1 MELKDYQADV
11 LTDLSAYLDTLLEC
25 KGHLPKA
32 FTRFWQ
38 ERGVLNQVY
47 KNNVKEVPHV
57 CVKVPTAGGKTF
69 IAVNALDRIF
79 AAFAEYNPT
88 RPRFV
93 VWLVP
98 SLTILEQTVKNLAN
112 IDHPYRQR
120 LNDLFNGRVQIYE
133 KADVLQGAGFNAD
146 TVREQLSIVVM
157 SFDSLKATNKENRK
171 AFQENGYLAS
181 FLNDNSDVV
190 EPLEGIDPSALINVM
205 RGLKPVVVVDES
217 HNAESTLS
225 VDMLRN
231 LNPSFIFDLT
241 ATPRDNSNIIS
252 YVDAL
257 RLKKQHMV
265 KLPVIVANQRSQE
278 EVIMAAL
285 NMRRQLEEFAKRAEE
300 KGGGYIRPI
309 VLFQAEPK
317 NKEDTTTFEKI
328 REILLDLNIPREQ
341 IAIKTASVNELKKE
355 VNLMDRSCPIRY
367 IITVNA
373 LKEGWDC
380 PFAYVLATLANKS
393 SVVDVT
399 QILGRVLRMPYTRK
413 HSVELLNLSYV
424 FTASNQ
430 FQSTLNQVIA
440 GLNKAGFSKRD
451 YREVDLSSLPG
462 SQGTSPSPTQQEL
475 TFANQTSEEKPD
487 DTSTRGTD
495 EGEALEV
502 EKDKL
507 NPDWEKQAVQQ
518 ATSVA
523 ATLEASNNQGRE
535 TTTTAT
541 ETTASDVAGV
551 EAIKAQAVAQAQQ
564 FEQEANA
571 TTGNSCPDELKVHMN
586 EHKMK
591 PMFEDSAQA
600 IQLPQFFI
608 KLPSDGGFF
617 DTGDEWHK
625 LAKENLLS
633 NFVLA
638 NLDASVN
645 FTAIEADVY
654 AVDAEEIGKGESAPA
669 FKAVKKAEKE
679 RLNSIIKSQPP
690 SGQVTSIVGRL
701 FSLLGKN
708 AFYPIEDNDV
718 RHYLARIVQAM
729 NHDQRAD
736 CLERD
741 YAYVKVIKD
750 KIQSLGNEH
759 AAKEFGNWLTTQ
771 KVKLRPAFSLP
782 ATIAPSENAP
792 AIGKSLY
799 VTEASVNTLEARVIR
814 GVADLD
820 NIVWWH
826 RNLERGKGFVINGF
840 LNHYPDFIVL
850 TESKNIVI
858 VETKGDDRDN
868 SDSKDK
874 LKLGK
879 IWESQAN
886 QLSHETGYRYHY
898 MMVFDTNRIDGA
910 YTTGEVL
917 KLIEDL

>member
-25 KGHLPKA
+25 KGHLPNSFAKY
-32 FTRFWQ
+32 WQ

-47 KNNVKEVPHV
+47 KNNIKEVPHV

-69 IAVNALDRIF
+69 IAVNALERIF
-79 AAFAEYNPT
+79 SAFAEYNPT
-88 RPRFV
+88 RPKFV

-98 SLTILEQTVKNLAN
+98 SLTILEQTVKNLSN

-120 LNDLFNGRVQIYE
+120 LNDLFNGRVQVYE

-146 TVREQLSIVVM
+146 TVKEQLSVVVM

-181 FLNDNSDVV
+181 FIADDSEVV
-190 EPLEGIDPSALINVM
+190 EPLEGTDPSALINVM
-205 RGLKPVVVVDES
+205 RSLKPIVVVDES

-257 RLKKQHMV
+257 RLKKQNMV

-278 EVIMAAL
+278 DVIMAAL
-285 NMRRQLEEFAKRAEE
+285 NMRRQLEEFAKKAEAN
-300 KGGGYIRPI
+300 GGGYIRPI

-317 NKEDTTTFEKI
+317 TKDDTTTFEKV
-328 REILLDLNIPREQ
+328 REILVDLNIPPEH
-341 IAIKTASVNELKKE
+341 IAIKTANVNELKGVDLLSRTCE
-355 VNLMDRSCPIRY
+355 VRY

-424 FTASNQ
+424 FTSSSQ
-430 FQSTLNQVIA
+430 FQSTLNQVVA

-451 YREVDLSSLPG
+451 YREVDLSSIPVDPAPQADQQSLPLPVPTDPTPA
-462 SQGTSPSPTQQEL
+462 QPSGD
-475 TFANQTSEEKPD
+475 SGD
-487 DTSTRGTD
+487 
-495 EGEALEV
+495 ALEV
-502 EKDKL
+502 ETSKL
-507 NPDWEKQAVQQ
+507 NPNWEAQAVQQ
-518 ATSVA
+518 ATHA
-523 ATLEASNNQGRE
+523 AEGEQSAGIAGTEA
-535 TTTTAT
+535 TTGNA
-541 ETTASDVAGV
+541 VIAGV
-551 EAIKAQAVAQAQQ
+551 EAIKAQAVEQAKQ
-564 FEQEANA
+564 FEQQAKDA
-571 TTGNSCPDELKVHMN
+571 TGDSSPEELKAHMN
-586 EHKMK
+586 EHKIK
-591 PMFEDSAQA
+591 PMFEQSVQA
-600 IQLPQFFI
+600 VKLPQFFI
-608 KLPSDGGFF
+608 KVPSDGGFF
-617 DTGDEWHK
+617 DAGDEWHK

-638 NLDASVN
+638 NLDATVN

-654 AVDAEEIGKGESAPA
+654 AVDAQEIGNGESAPA

-679 RLNSIIKSQPP
+679 RLNGIIRSQPP
-690 SGQVTSIVGRL
+690 SGQITSIVGRL
-701 FSLLGKN
+701 FSLIGKN

-718 RHYLARIVQAM
+718 KHYLTRIVQAM
-729 NHDQRAD
+729 SHEQRAD

-741 YAYVKVIKD
+741 YAYVKVIKE
-750 KIQSLGNEH
+750 KIQSLASEY
-759 AAKEFGNWLTTQ
+759 AAKEFNNWLTIQ
-771 KVKLRPAFSLP
+771 KVKLKPTFSFP
-782 ATIAPSENAP
+782 ATITPSENAP
-792 AIGKSLY
+792 AISKSLY
-799 VTEASVNTLEARVIR
+799 VTEAGVNSLEARTIR
-814 GVADLD
+814 GVAELE
-820 NIVWWH
+820 NVVWWT
-826 RNLERGKGFVINGF
+826 RNLERGKGFAINGF
-840 LNHYPDFIVL
+840 LNHYPDFVVL
-850 TESKNIVI
+850 TESKNIVVI
-858 VETKGDDRDN
+858 ETKGDDRDN

-874 LKLGK
+874 LRLGK

-886 QLSHETGYRYHY
+886 QIAHETGYRYHY
-898 MMVFDTNRIDGA
+898 MMAFDNSKIDGA
-910 YTTGEVL
+910 NTIGEVL
-917 KLIEDL
+917 KLIESL

>member
-25 KGHLPKA
+25 KGHLPNSFAKY
-32 FTRFWQ
+32 WQ
-38 ERGVLNQVY
+38 DRGVLNQVY
-47 KNNVKEVPHV
+47 KNNIKEVPHV

-88 RPRFV
+88 RPKFV

-98 SLTILEQTVKNLAN
+98 SLTILEQTVKNLSN

-120 LNDLFNGRVQIYE
+120 LNDLFNGRVQVYE

-146 TVREQLSIVVM
+146 TVKEQLSVVVM

-181 FLNDNSDVV
+181 FIADDSEVV
-190 EPLEGIDPSALINVM
+190 EPLEGTDPSALINVM
-205 RGLKPVVVVDES
+205 RSLKPIVVVDES

-257 RLKKQHMV
+257 RLKKQNMV

-278 EVIMAAL
+278 DVIMAAL
-285 NMRRQLEEFAKRAEE
+285 NMRRQLEEFAKKAEAN
-300 KGGGYIRPI
+300 GGGYIRPI

-317 NKEDTTTFEKI
+317 TKDDTTTFEKV
-328 REILLDLNIPREQ
+328 REILVDLNIPPEH
-341 IAIKTASVNELKKE
+341 IAIKTANVNELKGVDLLSRTCE
-355 VNLMDRSCPIRY
+355 VRY

-424 FTASNQ
+424 FTSSSQ
-430 FQSTLNQVIA
+430 FQSTLNQVVA

-451 YREVDLSSLPG
+451 YREVDLSSIPVDPAPQADQQSLPLPVPTDPTPA
-462 SQGTSPSPTQQEL
+462 QPSGD
-475 TFANQTSEEKPD
+475 SGD
-487 DTSTRGTD
+487 
-495 EGEALEV
+495 ALEV
-502 EKDKL
+502 ETSKL
-507 NPDWEKQAVQQ
+507 NPNWEAQAVQQ
-518 ATSVA
+518 ATHA
-523 ATLEASNNQGRE
+523 AEGEQSAGIAGTEA
-535 TTTTAT
+535 TTGNA
-541 ETTASDVAGV
+541 VIAGV
-551 EAIKAQAVAQAQQ
+551 EAIKAQAVEQAKQ
-564 FEQEANA
+564 FEQQAKDA
-571 TTGNSCPDELKVHMN
+571 TGDSSPEELKAHMN
-586 EHKMK
+586 EHKIK
-591 PMFEDSAQA
+591 PMFEQSVQA
-600 IQLPQFFI
+600 VKLPQFFI
-608 KLPSDGGFF
+608 KVPSDGGFF
-617 DTGDEWHK
+617 DAGDEWHK

-638 NLDASVN
+638 NLDATVN

-654 AVDAEEIGKGESAPA
+654 AVDAQEIGNGESAPA

-679 RLNSIIKSQPP
+679 RLNGIIRSQPP
-690 SGQVTSIVGRL
+690 SGQITSIVGRL
-701 FSLLGKN
+701 FSLIGKN

-718 RHYLARIVQAM
+718 KHYLTRIVQAM
-729 NHDQRAD
+729 SHEQRAD

-741 YAYVKVIKD
+741 YAYVKVIKE
-750 KIQSLGNEH
+750 KIQSLASDY
-759 AAKEFGNWLTTQ
+759 AAKEFSNWLTIQ
-771 KVKLRPAFSLP
+771 KVKLKPTFSFP
-782 ATIAPSENAP
+782 ATITPSENAP
-792 AIGKSLY
+792 AISKSLY
-799 VTEASVNTLEARVIR
+799 VTEAGVNSLEARTIR
-814 GVADLD
+814 GVAELE
-820 NIVWWH
+820 NVVWWT
-826 RNLERGKGFVINGF
+826 RNLERGKGFAINGF
-840 LNHYPDFIVL
+840 LNHYPDFVVL
-850 TESKNIVI
+850 TESKNIVVI
-858 VETKGDDRDN
+858 ETKGDDRDN

-874 LKLGK
+874 LRLGK

-886 QLSHETGYRYHY
+886 QIAHETGYRYHY
-898 MMVFDTNRIDGA
+898 MMAFDNSKIDGA
-910 YTTGEVL
+910 NTIGEVL
-917 KLIEDL
+917 KLIESL

>member
-11 LTDLSAYLDTLLEC
+11 LTDLSKYLETLLEC
-25 KGHLPKA
+25 KGHLPNA
-32 FTRFWQ
+32 FTKFWKD
-38 ERGVLNQVY
+38 RGVLNQAY
-47 KNNVKEVPHV
+47 KNNIKEVPHV

-79 AAFAEYNPT
+79 SAFAEYNPT
-88 RPRFV
+88 RPKFV

-98 SLTILEQTVKNLAN
+98 SLTILEQTVKNLSN

-146 TVREQLSIVVM
+146 TVKEQLSVVVM

-181 FLNDNSDVV
+181 FLNDDNEVV
-190 EPLEGIDPSALINVM
+190 EPLEGTDPSALINVM
-205 RGLKPVVVVDES
+205 RTLKPIVVVDES

-257 RLKKQHMV
+257 RLKKQNMV

-278 EVIMAAL
+278 DVIMAAL
-285 NMRRQLEEFAKRAEE
+285 NMRRQLEEFAKKAEE

-317 NKEDTTTFEKI
+317 NKDDTTTFEKV
-328 REILLDLNIPREQ
+328 REILLELNIPREH
-341 IAIKTASVNELKKE
+341 IAIKTANTNELKN
-355 VNLMDRSCPIRY
+355 VDLMDRNCQVRY

-413 HSVELLNLSYV
+413 HSIELLNLSYV
-424 FTASNQ
+424 FTSSSH
-430 FQSTLNQVIA
+430 FQNTLSQVVE

-451 YREVDLSSLPG
+451 YREFDLSDFEQEPA
-462 SQGTSPSPTQQEL
+462 TTPSATQEEL
-475 TFANQTSEEKPD
+475 NLTTQTGEDKPAVTGDGQDLKIEK
-487 DTSTRGTD
+487 S
-495 EGEALEV
+495 
-502 EKDKL
+502 KL
-507 NPDWEKQAVQQ
+507 NPDWEQQAVEQAANADAISTQQ
-518 ATSVA
+518 P
-523 ATLEASNNQGRE
+523 ASTE
-535 TTTTAT
+535 IDTT
-541 ETTASDVAGV
+541 GV

-564 FEQEANA
+564 FEEQANA
-571 TTGNSCPDELKVHMN
+571 TSGESVPEELKKDMN

-591 PMFEDSAQA
+591 PIFEELAKA

-617 DTGDEWHK
+617 DSGDEWHK

-638 NLDASVN
+638 NLDATIN
-645 FTAIEADVY
+645 FSAVESDVY
-654 AVDAEEIGKGESAPA
+654 KVDAEEIGNGESAPA

-679 RLNSIIKSQPP
+679 KLNSIIKSQPT
-690 SGQVTSIVGRL
+690 SGQITSIVGRL
-701 FSLLGKN
+701 FSLIGKN
-708 AFYPIEDNDV
+708 TFYPIEDNDV
-718 RHYLARIVQAM
+718 KHYLKRIVEAM
-729 NHDQRAD
+729 DADQRAD

-741 YAYVKVIKD
+741 YAYVKLIKE
-750 KIQSLGNEH
+750 KIQRLANEY
-759 AAKEFGNWLTTQ
+759 AAKEFSNWLTTQ
-771 KVKLRPAFSLP
+771 KIKLRPAFSFAP
-782 ATIAPSENAP
+782 TIAPSDNAP
-792 AIGKSLY
+792 AISKSLY
-799 VTEASVNTLEARVIR
+799 VTEAGVNNLEARVIR
-814 GVADLD
+814 GVADLE

-840 LNHYPDFIVL
+840 LNHYPDFVVL
-850 TESKNIVI
+850 TQNKNIVI

-868 SDSKDK
+868 SDSKEK

-879 IWESQAN
+879 IWEAQAN

-910 YTTGEVL
+910 YATGEVL

>member
-11 LTDLSAYLDTLLEC
+11 LTDLSKYLDTLLEC
-25 KGHLPKA
+25 KGHLPNA
-32 FTRFWQ
+32 FNKYWKD
-38 ERGVLNQVY
+38 RGVLNQAY
-47 KNNVKEVPHV
+47 KNNIKEVPHV

-79 AAFAEYNPT
+79 SAFAEYNPT
-88 RPRFV
+88 RPKFV

-98 SLTILEQTVKNLAN
+98 SLTILEQTVKNLSN

-120 LNDLFNGRVQIYE
+120 LNDLFSGRVQIYE
-133 KADVLQGAGFNAD
+133 KADVLQGAGFNSD
-146 TVREQLSIVVM
+146 TVKEQLSVVVM

-181 FLNDNSDVV
+181 FLNDDSEVV
-190 EPLEGIDPSALINVM
+190 EPLEGTDPSALINVM
-205 RGLKPVVVVDES
+205 RSLKPVVVVDES

-257 RLKKQHMV
+257 RLKKQNMV

-278 EVIMAAL
+278 DVIMAAL
-285 NMRRQLEEFAKRAEE
+285 NMRRQLEEFAKKAEE

-317 NKEDTTTFEKI
+317 NKDDTTTFEKV
-328 REILLDLNIPREQ
+328 REILLELNIPKEH
-341 IAIKTASVNELKKE
+341 IAIKTANINELKN
-355 VNLMDRSCPIRY
+355 VDLMSRDCDVRY

-413 HSVELLNLSYV
+413 HSIELLNLSYV
-424 FTASNQ
+424 FTSSSH
-430 FQSTLNQVIA
+430 FQNTLSQVVA
-440 GLNKAGFSKRD
+440 GLNKAGFSKKD
-451 YREVDLSSLPG
+451 YREFDLSAVEPE
-462 SQGTSPSPTQQEL
+462 PTPPTTPDQKEFDL
-475 TFANQTSEEKPD
+475 TGQTGEGKPAETGDGQDLEIEK
-487 DTSTRGTD
+487 S
-495 EGEALEV
+495 
-502 EKDKL
+502 KL
-507 NPDWEKQAVQQ
+507 NPDWEQQAVEQ
-518 ATSVA
+518 A
-523 ATLEASNNQGRE
+523 ATATNGTQPASTEGD
-535 TTTTAT
+535 AT
-541 ETTASDVAGV
+541 GV
-551 EAIKAQAVAQAQQ
+551 EAIKNQAVEQAKE
-564 FEQEANA
+564 FEEQANA
-571 TTGNSCPDELKVHMN
+571 TSGESVPEELKAHMN

-591 PMFEDSAQA
+591 PIFEASAKA
-600 IQLPQFFI
+600 IELPQFFI

-617 DTGDEWHK
+617 DSGDEWHK

-638 NLDASVN
+638 NLDATIN
-645 FTAIEADVY
+645 FTAIESDVY
-654 AVDAEEIGKGESAPA
+654 KVDAEEIGNGESAPS
-669 FKAVKKAEKE
+669 FTVVKKAEKE
-679 RLNSIIKSQPP
+679 KLNSIIKSQPT
-690 SGQVTSIVGRL
+690 SGQITSIVGRL
-701 FSLLGKN
+701 FSLIGKN
-708 AFYPIEDNDV
+708 TFYPIEDNDV
-718 RHYLARIVQAM
+718 KHYLKRIVEAM
-729 NHDQRAD
+729 SADQRAD

-741 YAYVKVIKD
+741 YAYVKLIKD
-750 KIQSLGNEH
+750 KIQSLANEY

-771 KVKLRPAFSLP
+771 KIKLRPSFSLP

-799 VTEASVNTLEARVIR
+799 VTEGSVNNLESKVIR
-814 GVADLD
+814 GVADLE
-820 NIVWWH
+820 NITWWH

-840 LNHYPDFIVL
+840 LNHYPDFVVL
-850 TESKNIVI
+850 TQSKNIIV

-886 QLSHETGYRYHY
+886 QIAHETGYRYHY
-898 MMVFDTNRIDGA
+898 MMVFESNPIEGA
-910 YTTGEVL
+910 HTTGDVL
-917 KLIEDL
+917 KLIEAL

>member
-11 LTDLSAYLDTLLEC
+11 LTNLSAYLDTLLEC

-32 FTRFWQ
+32 FTKFWQ

-88 RPRFV
+88 RPKFV

-146 TVREQLSIVVM
+146 AVREQLSIVVM

-181 FLNDNSDVV
+181 FLSDESDVV
-190 EPLEGIDPSALINVM
+190 EPLEGTDPSALINVM

-257 RLKKQHMV
+257 RLKKQNMV

-285 NMRRQLEEFAKRAEE
+285 NMRRQLEEFAKKAEE

-317 NKEDTTTFEKI
+317 NKDDTTTFEKV
-328 REILLDLNIPREQ
+328 REILLDLNIPAEQ
-341 IAIKTASVNELKKE
+341 IAIKTANVNELKG
-355 VNLMDRSCPIRY
+355 VDLMDRQCPIRY
-367 IITVNA
+367 IVTVNA

-424 FTASNQ
+424 FTASSQ
-430 FQSTLNQVIA
+430 FQSTLNQVVA

-451 YREVDLSSLPG
+451 YREVDLSSLPDP
-462 SQGTSPSPTQQEL
+462 QPTSTTGGQQDL
-475 TFANQTSEEKPD
+475 LLSDGDKQQPQKEEKSAD
-487 DTSTRGTD
+487 D
-495 EGEALEV
+495 
-502 EKDKL
+502 
-507 NPDWEKQAVQQ
+507 
-518 ATSVA
+518 
-523 ATLEASNNQGRE
+523 
-535 TTTTAT
+535 
-541 ETTASDVAGV
+541 AGV
-551 EAIKAQAVAQAQQ
+551 EIDKQKLNTDWEAKAVEQALDQSSEQVEKTDTSAIDAIKAQALAQAHA
-564 FEQEANA
+564 FEKEASMA
-571 TTGNSCPDELKVHMN
+571 TGETCPEELRVHMN

-591 PMFEDSAQA
+591 PMFEESAQA
-600 IQLPQFFI
+600 LQLPQFFV

-638 NLDASVN
+638 NLDATVS
-645 FTAIEADVY
+645 FTAIEVDVY

-718 RHYLARIVQAM
+718 RNYLTRIVQAM
-729 NHDQRAD
+729 NQEQRAD

-750 KIQSLGNEH
+750 KIQALASEY
-759 AAKEFGNWLTTQ
+759 AAKEFGHWLTTQ
-771 KVKLRPAFSLP
+771 KIKIRLSFVLP
-782 ATIAPSENAP
+782 PMIAPSENAP
-792 AIGKSLY
+792 AIAKSLY
-799 VTEASVNTLEARVIR
+799 VSEAGINSLEVRVIR
-814 GVADLD
+814 RVADLD
-820 NIVWWH
+820 NVVWWH
-826 RNLERGKGFVINGF
+826 KNLERSKGFLINGF
-840 LNHYPDFIVL
+840 LNHYPDFVVL
-850 TESKNIVI
+850 TKNKSIVI

-868 SDSKDK
+868 TDSKDK

-879 IWESQAN
+879 IWEAQAN

-898 MMVFDTNRIDGA
+898 MMVFDTNRMDGA
-910 YTTGEVL
+910 YSTAEVIE
-917 KLIEDL
+917 LIQDL

>member
-11 LTDLSAYLDTLLEC
+11 LTDLSKYLETLLEC
-25 KGHLPKA
+25 KGHLPNA
-32 FTRFWQ
+32 FAKYWKD
-38 ERGVLNQVY
+38 RGVLNQAY
-47 KNNVKEVPHV
+47 KNNIKEVPHV

-79 AAFAEYNPT
+79 SAFAEYNPT
-88 RPRFV
+88 RPKFV

-98 SLTILEQTVKNLAN
+98 SLTILEQTVKNLSN

-120 LNDLFNGRVQIYE
+120 LNDLFNGRVQIYQ

-146 TVREQLSIVVM
+146 TVKEQLSVVVM

-181 FLNDNSDVV
+181 FLNDDSDVV
-190 EPLEGIDPSALINVM
+190 EPLEGTDPSALINVM
-205 RGLKPVVVVDES
+205 RGLKPIVVVDES

-257 RLKKQHMV
+257 RLKKQNMV

-278 EVIMAAL
+278 DVIMAAL
-285 NMRRQLEEFAKRAEE
+285 NMRRQLEEFAKKSEE

-317 NKEDTTTFEKI
+317 NKDDTTTFEKV
-328 REILLDLNIPREQ
+328 REILLELNIPRKH
-341 IAIKTASVNELKKE
+341 IAIKTANINELKN
-355 VNLMDRSCPIRY
+355 VDLMSRDCQVRY

-413 HSVELLNLSYV
+413 HSIELLNLSYV
-424 FTASNQ
+424 FTSSSH
-430 FQSTLNQVIA
+430 FQNTLSQVVE

-451 YREVDLSSLPG
+451 YREFDLSAVEPE
-462 SQGTSPSPTQQEL
+462 PTPTPTPDQKEFDL
-475 TFANQTSEEKPD
+475 TAQTGEEKPAETGD
-487 DTSTRGTD
+487 GQD
-495 EGEALEV
+495 LEI
-502 EKDKL
+502 EKSKL
-507 NPDWEKQAVQQ
+507 NPDWEQQAVEQ
-518 ATSVA
+518 AAS
-523 ATLEASNNQGRE
+523 ATNGTQ
-535 TTTTAT
+535 
-541 ETTASDVAGV
+541 TASTDGDTTGV
-551 EAIKAQAVAQAQQ
+551 EAIKNQAVEQAKE
-564 FEQEANA
+564 FEEQANA
-571 TTGNSCPDELKVHMN
+571 TSGEAAPEELKKDMN

-591 PMFEDSAQA
+591 PIFEELAKA
-600 IQLPQFFI
+600 LQLPQFFI

-617 DTGDEWHK
+617 DSGDEWHK

-638 NLDASVN
+638 NLDATIN
-645 FTAIEADVY
+645 FTAIESDVY
-654 AVDAEEIGKGESAPA
+654 KVDAEEIGNGESAPS
-669 FKAVKKAEKE
+669 FTVVKKAEKE
-679 RLNSIIKSQPP
+679 KLNSIIKSQPT
-690 SGQVTSIVGRL
+690 SGQITSIVGRL
-701 FSLLGKN
+701 FSLIGKN
-708 AFYPIEDNDV
+708 TFYPIEDNDV
-718 RHYLARIVQAM
+718 KHYLKRIVEAM
-729 NHDQRAD
+729 NADQRAD

-741 YAYVKVIKD
+741 YAYVKLIKE
-750 KIQSLGNEH
+750 KIQSLANEY

-771 KVKLRPAFSLP
+771 KIKLRPSFSLP

-792 AIGKSLY
+792 AISKSLY
-799 VTEASVNTLEARVIR
+799 VTEGGVNNLESKVIR
-814 GVADLD
+814 GVADLE

-850 TESKNIVI
+850 TQSKNIVV

-868 SDSKDK
+868 SDSKYK

-879 IWESQAN
+879 LWEAQAN
-886 QLSHETGYRYHY
+886 QIAHETGYRYHY
-898 MMVFDTNRIDGA
+898 MMVFDANQIDGA
-910 YTTGEVL
+910 HSTGDVL
-917 KLIEDL
+917 KLIGDL

>member
-25 KGHLPKA
+25 KGHLPNA
-32 FTRFWQ
+32 FSKFWQ

-47 KNNVKEVPHV
+47 KNNIKEVPHV

-69 IAVNALDRIF
+69 IAVNALERIF
-79 AAFAEYNPT
+79 SAFAEYNPT
-88 RPRFV
+88 RPKFV

-98 SLTILEQTVKNLAN
+98 SLTILEQTVKNLSN

-120 LNDLFNGRVQIYE
+120 LNDLFNGRVQVYE

-146 TVREQLSIVVM
+146 TVKEQLSVVVM

-171 AFQENGYLAS
+171 AFKENGYLAS
-181 FLNDNSDVV
+181 FLNDQSEVV
-190 EPLEGIDPSALINVM
+190 EPLEDTDPSALINVM
-205 RGLKPVVVVDES
+205 RNLKPIVVVDES

-257 RLKKQHMV
+257 RLKKQNMV

-278 EVIMAAL
+278 DVLMAAL
-285 NMRRQLEEFAKRAEE
+285 NMRRQLEEFAKKAEAN
-300 KGGGYIRPI
+300 GGGYIRPI

-317 NKEDTTTFEKI
+317 TKDDTTTFEKV
-328 REILLDLNIPREQ
+328 REILVDLNIPPEH
-341 IAIKTASVNELKKE
+341 IAIKTANVNELKG
-355 VNLMDRSCPIRY
+355 VDLLSRTCQVRY

-413 HSVELLNLSYV
+413 HSVELLNLSYI
-424 FTASNQ
+424 FTSSSQ
-430 FQSTLNQVIA
+430 FQSTLNQVVA

-451 YREVDLSSLPG
+451 YREVDLSSIAVDPAPQADQQSLPLPLPTDTTPA
-462 SQGTSPSPTQQEL
+462 QPSVD
-475 TFANQTSEEKPD
+475 SGD
-487 DTSTRGTD
+487 
-495 EGEALEV
+495 ALEV
-502 EKDKL
+502 ETSKL
-507 NPDWEKQAVQQ
+507 NPNWEAQAVQQ
-518 ATSVA
+518 AANASEGEQA
-523 ATLEASNNQGRE
+523 AGMQGAEA
-535 TTTTAT
+535 TTGNP
-541 ETTASDVAGV
+541 VIAGV
-551 EAIKAQAVAQAQQ
+551 EAIKAQAVEQAKQ
-564 FEQEANA
+564 FEQQAKDA
-571 TTGNSCPDELKVHMN
+571 TGDSSPEELKAHMN
-586 EHKMK
+586 EHKIK
-591 PMFEDSAQA
+591 PMFEQSVQA
-600 IQLPQFFI
+600 IKLPQFFI
-608 KLPSDGGFF
+608 KVPSDGGFF
-617 DTGDEWHK
+617 DAGDEWHK

-638 NLDASVN
+638 NLDATIN
-645 FTAIEADVY
+645 FNAIESDVY
-654 AVDAEEIGKGESAPA
+654 KVDAEEIGNGESAPS
-669 FKAVKKAEKE
+669 FTVVKKADKEK
-679 RLNSIIKSQPP
+679 LNSIIKSQPT
-690 SGQVTSIVGRL
+690 SGQITSIVGRL
-701 FSLLGKN
+701 FSLIGKN
-708 AFYPIEDNDV
+708 TFYPIEDNDV
-718 RHYLARIVQAM
+718 KHYLKRIVEVM
-729 NHDQRAD
+729 NGDQRAD

-741 YAYVKVIKD
+741 YAYVKLIKE
-750 KIQSLGNEH
+750 KIQSLANEY

-771 KVKLRPAFSLP
+771 KIKLRPSFSLP

-792 AIGKSLY
+792 AISKSLY
-799 VTEASVNTLEARVIR
+799 VTEGSVNNLESKVIR
-814 GVADLD
+814 GVADLE

-850 TESKNIVI
+850 TENKNIVV

-868 SDSKDK
+868 SDSKEK

-879 IWESQAN
+879 VWEAQAN
-886 QLSHETGYRYHY
+886 QIAHETGYRYHY
-898 MMVFDTNRIDGA
+898 MMVFESNPIDGA
-910 YTTGEVL
+910 HTTGDVL
-917 KLIEDL
+917 KLIESL

>member
-11 LTDLSAYLDTLLEC
+11 LTDLSKYLETLLEC
-25 KGHLPKA
+25 KGHLPNA
-32 FTRFWQ
+32 FTKYWKD
-38 ERGVLNQVY
+38 RGVQNQSY
-47 KNNVKEVPHV
+47 KNNIKGIPHV

-79 AAFAEYNPT
+79 SAFAEYNPT
-88 RPRFV
+88 RPKFV

-98 SLTILEQTVKNLAN
+98 SLTILEQTVKNLSN
-112 IDHPYRQR
+112 VDHPYRQR
-120 LNDLFNGRVQIYE
+120 LNDLFSGRVQIYE

-146 TVREQLSIVVM
+146 AVKEQLSVVVM

-181 FLNDNSDVV
+181 FLNDDSEVV
-190 EPLEGIDPSALINVM
+190 EPLEGTDPSALINVM
-205 RGLKPVVVVDES
+205 RTLKPVVVVDES

-252 YVDAL
+252 YIDAL
-257 RLKKQHMV
+257 RLKKQNMV

-278 EVIMAAL
+278 DVIMAAL
-285 NMRRQLEEFAKRAEE
+285 NMRRQLEEFAKKAEE

-317 NKEDTTTFEKI
+317 SRDDNTTFEKV
-328 REILLDLNIPREQ
+328 RDILLELNIPKEH
-341 IAIKTASVNELKKE
+341 IAIKTANINELKNVDLMSRDCE
-355 VNLMDRSCPIRY
+355 VRY

-399 QILGRVLRMPYTRK
+399 QILGRVLRMPYTKK
-413 HSVELLNLSYV
+413 HSAELLNLSYV
-424 FTASNQ
+424 FTSSSH
-430 FQSTLNQVIA
+430 FQSTLSQVVA

-451 YREVDLSSLPG
+451 YRELDLSAIEPEPTHTPTP
-462 SQGTSPSPTQQEL
+462 SQEEL
-475 TFANQTSEEKPD
+475 NLTAQTGEEKQD
-487 DTSTRGTD
+487 DTGTGQD
-495 EGEALEV
+495 LEI
-502 EKDKL
+502 EPSKL
-507 NPDWEKQAVQQ
+507 NPDWEQQAVEQ
-518 ATSVA
+518 A
-523 ATLEASNNQGRE
+523 ATAVNGDQSVSTDSD
-535 TTTTAT
+535 TT
-541 ETTASDVAGV
+541 GV
-551 EAIKAQAVAQAQQ
+551 ESIKNQAVEQAKEFEAQA
-564 FEQEANA
+564 N
-571 TTGNSCPDELKVHMN
+571 TTSGESVPEELKKDMN

-591 PMFEDSAQA
+591 PMFEVSAQA
-600 IQLPQFFI
+600 IELPQFFI

-638 NLDASVN
+638 NLDANIN
-645 FTAIEADVY
+645 FAAIESDVY
-654 AVDAEEIGKGESAPA
+654 KVDAEEIGNGESAPS
-669 FKAVKKAEKE
+669 FIPVKKAEKE
-679 RLNSIIKSQPP
+679 KLNSIIKSQPTT
-690 SGQVTSIVGRL
+690 GQITSIVARL
-701 FSLLGKN
+701 FSLIGKN
-708 AFYPIEDNDV
+708 SFYPIEDNDV
-718 RHYLARIVQAM
+718 KHYFRRIVEAM
-729 NHDQRAD
+729 SADQRAD

-741 YAYVKVIKD
+741 YAYVKLIRD
-750 KIQSLGNEH
+750 KIQGLASEY
-759 AAKEFGNWLTTQ
+759 AAKEFSNWLTTQ
-771 KVKLRPAFSLP
+771 KIKLRPSFSLP
-782 ATIAPSENAP
+782 ATITPSENAP
-792 AIGKSLY
+792 AISKSLY
-799 VTEASVNTLEARVIR
+799 VTEGSVNNLESKVIR

-826 RNLERGKGFVINGF
+826 RNLERSKGFCINGF
-840 LNHYPDFIVL
+840 LHHYPDFIVL
-850 TESKNIVI
+850 TQSKNII
-858 VETKGDDRDN
+858 VLESKGDDRDN

-886 QLSHETGYRYHY
+886 QIAHETGYRYHY
-898 MMVFDTNRIDGA
+898 MMVFEGNPIEGA
-910 YTTGEVL
+910 YTTADVL

>member
-11 LTDLSAYLDTLLEC
+11 LTDLSKYLETLLEC
-25 KGHLPKA
+25 KGHLPNA
-32 FTRFWQ
+32 FIKYWKD
-38 ERGVLNQVY
+38 RGVLNQAY
-47 KNNVKEVPHV
+47 KNNIKEVPHV

-79 AAFAEYNPT
+79 SAFAEYNPT
-88 RPRFV
+88 RPKFV

-98 SLTILEQTVKNLAN
+98 SLTILEQTVKNLSN

-146 TVREQLSIVVM
+146 TVKEQLSVVVM

-181 FLNDNSDVV
+181 FLNDDSEVV
-190 EPLEGIDPSALINVM
+190 EPLEGTDPSALINVM
-205 RGLKPVVVVDES
+205 RTLKPIVVVDES

-257 RLKKQHMV
+257 RLKKQNMV

-278 EVIMAAL
+278 DVIMAAL
-285 NMRRQLEEFAKRAEE
+285 NMRRQLEEFAKKAEE

-317 NKEDTTTFEKI
+317 NKDDTTTFEKV
-328 REILLDLNIPREQ
+328 REILLELNIPKEH
-341 IAIKTASVNELKKE
+341 IAIKTANINELKN
-355 VNLMDRSCPIRY
+355 VDLMSRDCQVRY

-413 HSVELLNLSYV
+413 HSIELLNLSYV
-424 FTASNQ
+424 FTSSSH
-430 FQSTLNQVIA
+430 FQNTLGQVVA

-451 YREVDLSSLPG
+451 YREFDLSVIEQEQAPA
-462 SQGTSPSPTQQEL
+462 PSPAQEELNLATQMGGDKPAEVVDGQDLEI
-475 TFANQTSEEKPD
+475 EK
-487 DTSTRGTD
+487 S
-495 EGEALEV
+495 
-502 EKDKL
+502 KL
-507 NPDWEKQAVQQ
+507 NPDWEQKAVEQAGNADSSGVPQP
-518 ATSVA
+518 TA
-523 ATLEASNNQGRE
+523 AGTD
-535 TTTTAT
+535 TT
-541 ETTASDVAGV
+541 GV
-551 EAIKAQAVAQAQQ
+551 EAIKAQAAEQAKE
-564 FEQEANA
+564 FEQQANSA
-571 TTGNSCPDELKVHMN
+571 SGESVPEELKKDMN

-591 PMFEDSAQA
+591 PIFEDLAKA

-638 NLDASVN
+638 NLDATIN
-645 FTAIEADVY
+645 FTAIESDVY
-654 AVDAEEIGKGESAPA
+654 KVDAEEIGNGESAPS
-669 FKAVKKAEKE
+669 FTVVKKAEKE
-679 RLNSIIKSQPP
+679 KLNSIIKSQPT
-690 SGQVTSIVGRL
+690 SGQITSIVGRL
-701 FSLLGKN
+701 FSLIGKN
-708 AFYPIEDNDV
+708 TFYPIEDNDV
-718 RHYLARIVQAM
+718 KHYLKRIVEAM
-729 NHDQRAD
+729 NADLRAD

-741 YAYVKVIKD
+741 YAYVKLIKD
-750 KIQSLGNEH
+750 KIQSLANEY

-771 KVKLRPAFSLP
+771 RIKLRPSFSLS

-792 AIGKSLY
+792 AISKSLY
-799 VTEASVNTLEARVIR
+799 VTEGSVNNLESKVIR
-814 GVADLD
+814 GVAELE

-826 RNLERGKGFVINGF
+826 RNLERGKGFLLNGF

-850 TESKNIVI
+850 TESKNIIV

-886 QLSHETGYRYHY
+886 QIAHETGYRYHY
-898 MMVFDTNRIDGA
+898 MMVFESNPIDGA
-910 YTTGEVL
+910 HTTGDVL
-917 KLIEDL
+917 KLIEAL

>member
-11 LTDLSAYLDTLLEC
+11 LTDLSKYLETLLEC
-25 KGHLPKA
+25 KGHLPNA
-32 FTRFWQ
+32 FTKYWKD
-38 ERGVLNQVY
+38 RGVLNQAY
-47 KNNVKEVPHV
+47 KNNIKEVPHV

-79 AAFAEYNPT
+79 SAFAEYNPT
-88 RPRFV
+88 RPKFV

-98 SLTILEQTVKNLAN
+98 SLTILEQTVKNLSN

-120 LNDLFNGRVQIYE
+120 LNDLFSGRVQIYE

-146 TVREQLSIVVM
+146 TVKEQLSVVVM

-181 FLNDNSDVV
+181 FLNDDSEVV
-190 EPLEGIDPSALINVM
+190 EPLKDTDPSALINVM
-205 RGLKPVVVVDES
+205 RTLKPVVVVDES

-257 RLKKQHMV
+257 RLKKQNMV

-278 EVIMAAL
+278 DVIMAAL
-285 NMRRQLEEFAKRAEE
+285 NMRRQLEEFAKKAEE
-300 KGGGYIRPI
+300 KGSGYIRPI

-317 NKEDTTTFEKI
+317 NKDDTTTFEKV
-328 REILLDLNIPREQ
+328 REILLELNIPKEH
-341 IAIKTASVNELKKE
+341 IAIKTANINELKNVDLMSRDCE
-355 VNLMDRSCPIRY
+355 VRY

-413 HSVELLNLSYV
+413 HSIELLNLSYV
-424 FTASNQ
+424 FTSSSH
-430 FQSTLNQVIA
+430 FQNTLSQVVE
-440 GLNKAGFSKRD
+440 GLNRAGFSKRD
-451 YREVDLSSLPG
+451 YREFDLSEVE
-462 SQGTSPSPTQQEL
+462 QQQDNSPSPTQGEFNL
-475 TFANQTSEEKPD
+475 TGQTGEEKPAE
-487 DTSTRGTD
+487 TSDGQD
-495 EGEALEV
+495 LEI
-502 EKDKL
+502 EKSKL
-507 NPDWEKQAVQQ
+507 NPDWEQQAVEQ
-518 ATSVA
+518 ASTA
-523 ATLEASNNQGRE
+523 ASGAQPASTGSD
-535 TTTTAT
+535 TT
-541 ETTASDVAGV
+541 GV
-551 EAIKAQAVAQAQQ
+551 EAIKAQAVEQAQQ
-564 FEQEANA
+564 FEEQANA
-571 TTGNSCPDELKVHMN
+571 TSGESVPEELKKDMN

-591 PMFEDSAQA
+591 PIFEASAKA
-600 IQLPQFFI
+600 IELPQFFI

-617 DTGDEWHK
+617 DSGDEWHK
-625 LAKENLLS
+625 LAKENLLP

-638 NLDASVN
+638 NLDATIN
-645 FTAIEADVY
+645 FTAIESDVY
-654 AVDAEEIGKGESAPA
+654 KVDAEDIGNGESAPS
-669 FKAVKKAEKE
+669 FTVVKKAEKE
-679 RLNSIIKSQPP
+679 KLNSIIKSQPT
-690 SGQVTSIVGRL
+690 SGQITSIVGRL
-701 FSLLGKN
+701 FSLIGKN
-708 AFYPIEDNDV
+708 TFYPIEDNDV
-718 RHYLARIVQAM
+718 KHYLKRIVEAM
-729 NHDQRAD
+729 SADQRAD

-741 YAYVKVIKD
+741 YAHVKLIKD
-750 KIQSLGNEH
+750 KIQGLANEY

-771 KVKLRPAFSLP
+771 KIKLRPSFSLP

-792 AIGKSLY
+792 AISKSLY
-799 VTEASVNTLEARVIR
+799 VTEGGVNNLEAKVIR
-814 GVADLD
+814 GVADLE

-840 LNHYPDFIVL
+840 LNHYPDFVAL
-850 TESKNIVI
+850 TQSKNIIV

-874 LKLGK
+874 LKLCK

-886 QLSHETGYRYHY
+886 QIAHETGYRYHY
-898 MMVFDTNRIDGA
+898 MMVFESNPIEGA
-910 YTTGEVL
+910 HTTGDVL
-917 KLIEDL
+917 KLIEAL

>member
-1 MELKDYQADV
+1 MKLNDYQSDV
-11 LTDLSAYLDTLLEC
+11 LTDLSKYLETLLEC
-25 KGHLPKA
+25 KGHLPNA
-32 FTRFWQ
+32 FTKYWKD
-38 ERGVLNQVY
+38 RGVLNQAY
-47 KNNVKEVPHV
+47 KNNIKEVPHV

-79 AAFAEYNPT
+79 SAFAEYNPT
-88 RPRFV
+88 RPKFV

-98 SLTILEQTVKNLAN
+98 SLTILEQTVKNLSN

-120 LNDLFNGRVQIYE
+120 LNDLFSGRVQIYE

-146 TVREQLSIVVM
+146 AVKEQLSVVVM
-157 SFDSLKATNKENRK
+157 SFDSLKANNKENRK

-181 FLNDNSDVV
+181 FLNDDNEVV
-190 EPLEGIDPSALINVM
+190 EPLKDTDPSALINVM
-205 RGLKPVVVVDES
+205 RTLKPVVVVDES

-257 RLKKQHMV
+257 RLKKQNMV
-265 KLPVIVANQRSQE
+265 KLPVIVANQRSRE
-278 EVIMAAL
+278 DVIMAAL
-285 NMRRQLEEFAKRAEE
+285 NMRRQLEEFAKKAEE
-300 KGGGYIRPI
+300 KGSGYIRPI

-317 NKEDTTTFEKI
+317 NKDDTTTFEKV
-328 REILLDLNIPREQ
+328 REILLELNIPKEH
-341 IAIKTASVNELKKE
+341 IAIKTANINELKN
-355 VNLMDRSCPIRY
+355 VDLMSRDCQVRY

-413 HSVELLNLSYV
+413 HSIELLNLSYV
-424 FTASNQ
+424 FTSSSH
-430 FQSTLNQVIA
+430 FQKTLSQVVA
-440 GLNKAGFSKRD
+440 GLNKAGFSKRA
-451 YREVDLSSLPG
+451 YRAVDLSTIEPE
-462 SQGTSPSPTQQEL
+462 QTPNPTPAQEEL
-475 TFANQTSEEKPD
+475 NLSGQTGEEKPA
-487 DTSTRGTD
+487 GTGD
-495 EGEALEV
+495 GQELEI
-502 EKDKL
+502 EKSKL
-507 NPDWEKQAVQQ
+507 NPDWEQQAVEQ
-518 ATSVA
+518 AANGTSD
-523 ATLEASNNQGRE
+523 TP
-535 TTTTAT
+535 
-541 ETTASDVAGV
+541 TASTEADATGV
-551 EAIKAQAVAQAQQ
+551 EAIKNQAVEQAKE
-564 FEQEANA
+564 FKEQANA
-571 TTGNSCPDELKVHMN
+571 TGGESVPEELKAHMN

-591 PMFEDSAQA
+591 PIFETSAKA
-600 IQLPQFFI
+600 IKLPQFFI

-617 DTGDEWHK
+617 DSGDEWHK

-638 NLDASVN
+638 NLDATIN
-645 FTAIEADVY
+645 FKAIESDVY
-654 AVDAEEIGKGESAPA
+654 KVDAEEIGNGESAPS
-669 FKAVKKAEKE
+669 FTVVKKAEKE
-679 RLNSIIKSQPP
+679 KLNSIIKSQPT
-690 SGQVTSIVGRL
+690 SGQITSIVGRL
-701 FSLLGKN
+701 FGLIGKN
-708 AFYPIEDNDV
+708 TFFPIEDNDV
-718 RHYLARIVQAM
+718 KHYLKRIVEAM
-729 NHDQRAD
+729 SADQRAD

-741 YAYVKVIKD
+741 YAYVKLIKD
-750 KIQSLGNEH
+750 KIQGLANEY

-771 KVKLRPAFSLP
+771 KIKLRPSFSLR

-792 AIGKSLY
+792 AISKSLY
-799 VTEASVNTLEARVIR
+799 VTEGGVNNLEAKVIR
-814 GVADLD
+814 GVADLE

-840 LNHYPDFIVL
+840 LNHYPDFVVL
-850 TESKNIVI
+850 TQSKNIIV

-886 QLSHETGYRYHY
+886 MISHETGYRYHY
-898 MMVFDTNRIDGA
+898 MMVFESNPIEGA
-910 YTTGEVL
+910 HTTGNAL
-917 KLIEDL
+917 KLIEAL

>member
-11 LTDLSAYLDTLLEC
+11 LADLSKYLETLLER
-25 KGHLPKA
+25 KGHLANA
-32 FTRFWQ
+32 FEKFWQ
-38 ERGVLNQVY
+38 DRGILNQVY
-47 KNNVKEVPHV
+47 KNNIKETPHV

-79 AAFAEYNPT
+79 SAFAEYNPT
-88 RPRFV
+88 RPKFV

-98 SLTILEQTVKNLAN
+98 SLTILEQTVKNLSN

-120 LNDLFNGRVQIYE
+120 LNDLFSGRVQIYE

-146 TVREQLSIVVM
+146 AVREQLSVVVM

-181 FLNDNSDVV
+181 FLNDDSEVV

-205 RGLKPVVVVDES
+205 RSLKPVVIVDES

-241 ATPRDNSNIIS
+241 ATPRNNSNIIS

-257 RLKKQHMV
+257 RLKKQNMV

-278 EVIMAAL
+278 DVIMAAL
-285 NMRRQLEEFAKRAEE
+285 NMRRQLEEFAQKSEQN
-300 KGGGYIRPI
+300 GGGYIRPI

-317 NKEDTTTFEKI
+317 NKDDTTTFEKV
-328 REILLDLNIPREQ
+328 REILLELNIPPEH
-341 IAIKTASVNELKKE
+341 IAIKTANINELK
-355 VNLMDRSCPIRY
+355 NIDLMSRDCQVRY
-367 IITVNA
+367 IITINA

-413 HSVELLNLSYV
+413 HGIELLNLSYV
-424 FTASNQ
+424 FTSSSH
-430 FQSTLNQVIA
+430 FQNTLSQVVE

-451 YREVDLSSLPG
+451 YREIDLADIEQEEAPAPLL
-462 SQGTSPSPTQQEL
+462 TQEEL
-475 TFANQTSEEKPD
+475 NLTVQTDDEQPAETEDGQDLEIEK
-487 DTSTRGTD
+487 S
-495 EGEALEV
+495 
-502 EKDKL
+502 KL
-507 NPDWEKQAVQQ
+507 NPDWEKQALEQAANVDVSGTQQ
-518 ATSVA
+518 ATS
-523 ATLEASNNQGRE
+523 TG
-535 TTTTAT
+535 TDKT
-541 ETTASDVAGV
+541 GI
-551 EAIKAQAVAQAQQ
+551 EAIKAQAIAEAQK
-564 FEQEANA
+564 FEEQAN
-571 TTGNSCPDELKVHMN
+571 TTSGESCPEELKVHMN

-591 PMFEDSAQA
+591 PIFESSAKA

-617 DTGDEWHK
+617 DSGDEWHK

-633 NFVLA
+633 KFVLA
-638 NLDASVN
+638 NLDATIN
-645 FTAIEADVY
+645 FAAIESDVY

-679 RLNSIIKSQPP
+679 KLNSIIKNQPT
-690 SGQVTSIVGRL
+690 SGQITSIVGRL
-701 FSLLGKN
+701 FSLIGKN
-708 AFYPIEDNDV
+708 TFYPIEDNDIKC
-718 RHYLARIVQAM
+718 YLARIIEAM
-729 NHDQRAD
+729 NTDQRSD

-741 YAYVKVIKD
+741 YAYVKLIKD
-750 KIQSLGNEH
+750 KIQLLANEY
-759 AAKEFGNWLTTQ
+759 AAKEFNNWLTTQ
-771 KVKLRPAFSLP
+771 KIKLRPSHLLP
-782 ATIAPSENAP
+782 ATIAPSDNAP
-792 AIGKSLY
+792 AISKSLY
-799 VTEASVNTLEARVIR
+799 ITEGSVNNLESKVIR
-814 GVADLD
+814 GVADLE

-850 TESKNIVI
+850 TKSNNIIV

-879 IWESQAN
+879 IWEAQAN
-886 QLSHETGYRYHY
+886 QISHETGYRYHY
-898 MMVFDTNRIDGA
+898 MMLFDNNPIDGA
-910 YTTGEVL
+910 QTTGNGL
-917 KLIEDL
+917 SLIESL

>member
-11 LTDLSAYLDTLLEC
+11 LTDLSKYLDTLLEY
-25 KGHLPKA
+25 KGHLGRA
-32 FTRFWQ
+32 FAKFWQ
-38 ERGVLNQVY
+38 DRGVLNQVY
-47 KNNVKEVPHV
+47 KNNIKEVPHV

-79 AAFAEYNPT
+79 SAFAEYNPT
-88 RPRFV
+88 RPKFV

-98 SLTILEQTVKNLAN
+98 SLTILEQTVKNLAD

-146 TVREQLSIVVM
+146 AVREQLSIVVM

-181 FLNDNSDVV
+181 FLNDDGETV
-190 EPLEGIDPSALINVM
+190 EPLEGTDPSALINVM
-205 RGLKPVVVVDES
+205 RNLKPVVVVDES

-257 RLKKQHMV
+257 RLKKQNMV

-278 EVIMAAL
+278 DVIMAAL
-285 NMRRQLEEFAKRAEE
+285 NMRRQLEEFAKKAEE
-300 KGGGYIRPI
+300 KGRGYIRPI

-317 NKEDTTTFEKI
+317 NKDDTTTFEKI
-328 REILLDLNIPREQ
+328 REILLELNIPREQ
-341 IAIKTASVNELKKE
+341 IAIKTASVNELKKD
-355 VNLMDRSCPIRY
+355 VNLMDRNCPIRY

-413 HSVELLNLSYV
+413 HDAELLNLSYV
-424 FTASNQ
+424 FTSSGQ
-430 FQSTLNQVIA
+430 FQSTLSQVVE

-451 YREVDLSSLPG
+451 YREVDLSSLEMEQ
-462 SQGTSPSPTQQEL
+462 SSDPSPTQEEL
-475 TFANQTSEEKPD
+475 TLSTQTGNEQSTESDEEK
-487 DTSTRGTD
+487 G
-495 EGEALEV
+495 LEV
-502 EKDKL
+502 ERSKL
-507 NPDWEKQAVQQ
+507 NPNWEKQAIEQ
-518 ATSVA
+518 ASKSGA
-523 ATLEASNNQGRE
+523 SKGEQEATDGD
-535 TTTTAT
+535 AT
-541 ETTASDVAGV
+541 GV

-564 FEQEANA
+564 FERQANA
-571 TTGNSCPDELKVHMN
+571 TDGDSYPDELKVHMN
-586 EHKMK
+586 EHKIK
-591 PMFEDSAQA
+591 PMFAELAQT
-600 IQLPQFFI
+600 IQFPQFFI

-638 NLDASVN
+638 NLDATIN
-645 FTAIEADVY
+645 FAAVEADVY
-654 AVDAEEIGKGESAPA
+654 AVDAEEIGKGESAPS
-669 FKAVKKAEKE
+669 FTAVKKAQKE
-679 RLNSIIKSQPP
+679 RLNSIIKSQPT
-690 SGQVTSIVGRL
+690 SGQITSIVARL
-701 FSLLGKN
+701 FSLIGKN
-708 AFYPIEDNDV
+708 SFYPIEDNDV
-718 RHYLARIVQAM
+718 KHYLTRIVQAM
-729 NHDQRAD
+729 SGEQRAD

-741 YAYVKVIKD
+741 YAYIKLIKE
-750 KIQSLGNEH
+750 KIQSLANEY
-759 AAKEFGNWLTTQ
+759 AQKEFSNWLATQ
-771 KVKLRPAFSLP
+771 KIKLRPAFSLP
-782 ATIAPSENAP
+782 SMITPSENAP

-799 VTEASVNTLEARVIR
+799 VTEAGVNTLEAKVIR
-814 GVADLD
+814 GVADLE

-826 RNLERGKGFVINGF
+826 RNLERAKGFVINGF

-850 TESKNIVI
+850 TENKSIVI

-868 SDSKDK
+868 SDSRDK

-879 IWESQAN
+879 IWEAQAN
-886 QLSHETGYRYHY
+886 QLSHATGYRYHY
-898 MMVFDTNRIDGA
+898 MMAFDTNPIEGA
-910 YTTGEVL
+910 FTTGEVL
-917 KLIEDL
+917 KLIEAL

>member
-11 LTDLSAYLDTLLEC
+11 LTDLSKYLETLLEC
-25 KGHLPKA
+25 KGHLPNA
-32 FTRFWQ
+32 FIKYWKD
-38 ERGVLNQVY
+38 RGVLNQAY
-47 KNNVKEVPHV
+47 KNNIKEVPHV

-79 AAFAEYNPT
+79 SAFAEYNPT
-88 RPRFV
+88 RPKFV

-98 SLTILEQTVKNLAN
+98 SLTILEQTVKNLSN

-146 TVREQLSIVVM
+146 TVKEQLSVVVM

-181 FLNDNSDVV
+181 FLNDDSEVV
-190 EPLEGIDPSALINVM
+190 EPLEGTDPSALINVM
-205 RGLKPVVVVDES
+205 RTLKPIVVVDES

-252 YVDAL
+252 YIDAL
-257 RLKKQHMV
+257 RLKKQNMV

-278 EVIMAAL
+278 DVIMAAL
-285 NMRRQLEEFAKRAEE
+285 NMRRQLEEFAKKAEE

-317 NKEDTTTFEKI
+317 NKDDTTTFEKV
-328 REILLDLNIPREQ
+328 REILLELNIPKEH
-341 IAIKTASVNELKKE
+341 IAIKTANINELKN
-355 VNLMDRSCPIRY
+355 VDLMSRDCQVRY

-413 HSVELLNLSYV
+413 HSIELLNLSYV
-424 FTASNQ
+424 FTSSNH
-430 FQSTLNQVIA
+430 FQNTLSQVVA

-451 YREVDLSSLPG
+451 YREFDLSAIEPEPTPNPTP
-462 SQGTSPSPTQQEL
+462 SQEEL
-475 TFANQTSEEKPD
+475 NLTAQTGEEKPAEVGD
-487 DTSTRGTD
+487 GQD
-495 EGEALEV
+495 LEI
-502 EKDKL
+502 EKGKL
-507 NPDWEKQAVQQ
+507 NPDWEQKAVEQAANVD
-518 ATSVA
+518 
-523 ATLEASNNQGRE
+523 ASSSDQSPAEND
-535 TTTTAT
+535 TT
-541 ETTASDVAGV
+541 GV
-551 EAIKAQAVAQAQQ
+551 EAIKAQAVAQAQE
-564 FEQEANA
+564 FEEQAKA
-571 TTGNSCPDELKVHMN
+571 TSGESVPEELKKDMN

-591 PMFEDSAQA
+591 PIFEELAKT

-638 NLDASVN
+638 NLDATIN
-645 FTAIEADVY
+645 FNAIESDVY
-654 AVDAEEIGKGESAPA
+654 KVDAEEIGNGESAPS
-669 FKAVKKAEKE
+669 FTVVKKAEKE
-679 RLNSIIKSQPP
+679 KLNSIIKSQPT
-690 SGQVTSIVGRL
+690 SGQITSIVGRL
-701 FSLLGKN
+701 FSLIGKN
-708 AFYPIEDNDV
+708 TFYPIEDNDV
-718 RHYLARIVQAM
+718 KHYLKRIVEAM
-729 NHDQRAD
+729 NDDQRAD

-741 YAYVKVIKD
+741 YAYVKLIKE
-750 KIQSLGNEH
+750 KIQSLANEY

-771 KVKLRPAFSLP
+771 KIKLRPSFSLP
-782 ATIAPSENAP
+782 STIAPSENAP
-792 AIGKSLY
+792 AISKSLY
-799 VTEASVNTLEARVIR
+799 VTEGSVNNLESKVIR
-814 GVADLD
+814 GVAELE

-826 RNLERGKGFVINGF
+826 RNLERGKGFLLNGF

-850 TESKNIVI
+850 TESKNIIV

-886 QLSHETGYRYHY
+886 QIAHETGYRYHY
-898 MMVFDTNRIDGA
+898 MMVFESIPIDGA
-910 YTTGEVL
+910 HTTGDVL
-917 KLIEDL
+917 KLIEAL

>member
-11 LTDLSAYLDTLLEC
+11 LTDLSKYLETLLEC
-25 KGHLPKA
+25 KGHLPNA
-32 FTRFWQ
+32 FSKYWKD
-38 ERGVLNQVY
+38 RGVLNQAY
-47 KNNVKEVPHV
+47 KNNIKEVPHV

-79 AAFAEYNPT
+79 SAFAEYNPT
-88 RPRFV
+88 RPKFV

-98 SLTILEQTVKNLAN
+98 SLTILEQTVKNLSN

-146 TVREQLSIVVM
+146 TVKEQLSVVVM

-181 FLNDNSDVV
+181 FLNDDSEVV
-190 EPLEGIDPSALINVM
+190 ESLEGTDPSALINVM
-205 RGLKPVVVVDES
+205 RTLKPVVVVDES

-257 RLKKQHMV
+257 RLKKQNMV

-278 EVIMAAL
+278 DVIMAAL
-285 NMRRQLEEFAKRAEE
+285 NMRRQLEEFAKKAEE

-317 NKEDTTTFEKI
+317 NKDDTTTFEKV
-328 REILLDLNIPREQ
+328 REILLDLNIPPEH
-341 IAIKTASVNELKKE
+341 IAIKTANINELKN
-355 VNLMDRSCPIRY
+355 VDLMSRDCQVRY

-413 HSVELLNLSYV
+413 HSIELLNLSYV
-424 FTASNQ
+424 FTSSSH
-430 FQSTLNQVIA
+430 FQNTLNQVVE

-451 YREVDLSSLPG
+451 YREVDLSALELEQG
-462 SQGTSPSPTQQEL
+462 STPSPAQPTQDEL
-475 TFANQTSEEKPD
+475 NLTNQTGEEKPAVTGD
-487 DTSTRGTD
+487 GQ
-495 EGEALEV
+495 ELEI
-502 EKDKL
+502 EKSKL
-507 NPDWEKQAVQQ
+507 NPDWEQKAVEQAASLDASGNQQ
-518 ATSVA
+518 PTPENDS
-523 ATLEASNNQGRE
+523 T
-535 TTTTAT
+535 
-541 ETTASDVAGV
+541 GV
-551 EAIKAQAVAQAQQ
+551 EAIKAQAAEQAKE
-564 FEQEANA
+564 FEKQANSA
-571 TTGNSCPDELKVHMN
+571 SGESVPEELKKDMN

-591 PMFEDSAQA
+591 PIFEELAKA

-617 DTGDEWHK
+617 DSGDEWYK

-638 NLDASVN
+638 NLDATIN
-645 FTAIEADVY
+645 FTAIESDVY

-679 RLNSIIKSQPP
+679 KLNSIIKSQPP
-690 SGQVTSIVGRL
+690 SGQITSIVGRL
-701 FSLLGKN
+701 FSLIGKN
-708 AFYPIEDNDV
+708 TFYPIEDNDV
-718 RHYLARIVQAM
+718 KHYLTRIVEAM
-729 NHDQRAD
+729 NGDQRAD

-741 YAYVKVIKD
+741 YAYVKLIKE
-750 KIQSLGNEH
+750 KIQGLANEY
-759 AAKEFGNWLTTQ
+759 AAKEFSNWLTTQ
-771 KVKLRPAFSLP
+771 KVKLRPSFSLP

-792 AIGKSLY
+792 AISKSLY
-799 VTEASVNTLEARVIR
+799 VTEGGVNNLEAKVIR
-814 GVADLD
+814 GVADLE

-850 TESKNIVI
+850 TESKNIVV

-879 IWESQAN
+879 VWEAQAN
-886 QLSHETGYRYHY
+886 QISHETGYRYHY
-898 MMVFDTNRIDGA
+898 MMVFDSNPIDGA
-910 YTTGEVL
+910 YTTGDVL
-917 KLIEDL
+917 KLIESL

>member
-1 MELKDYQADV
+1 MELKDYQTVV
-11 LTDLSAYLDTLLEC
+11 LTDLSKYLETLLEC
-25 KGHLPKA
+25 NGHLPNA
-32 FTRFWQ
+32 FIKYWKD
-38 ERGVLNQVY
+38 RGVLNQAY
-47 KNNVKEVPHV
+47 KNNIKEVPHV

-69 IAVNALDRIF
+69 IAVNALERIF
-79 AAFAEYNPT
+79 SAFAEYNPT
-88 RPRFV
+88 RPKFV

-98 SLTILEQTVKNLAN
+98 SLTILEQTVKNLSN

-146 TVREQLSIVVM
+146 TVKEQLSVVVM

-181 FLNDNSDVV
+181 FLNDDSEVV
-190 EPLEGIDPSALINVM
+190 EPLEGTDPSALINVM
-205 RGLKPVVVVDES
+205 RTLKPIVVVDES

-257 RLKKQHMV
+257 RLKSQNMV

-278 EVIMAAL
+278 DVIMAAL
-285 NMRRQLEEFAKRAEE
+285 NMRRQLEEFAKKSEE

-317 NKEDTTTFEKI
+317 NKDDTTTFEKV
-328 REILLDLNIPREQ
+328 REILLELNIPKEH
-341 IAIKTASVNELKKE
+341 IAIKTANINELKN
-355 VNLMDRSCPIRY
+355 VDLMSRDCQVRY

-393 SVVDVT
+393 SLVDVT

-413 HSVELLNLSYV
+413 HSIELLNLSYV
-424 FTASNQ
+424 FTSSSH
-430 FQSTLNQVIA
+430 FQNTLSQVVE

-451 YREVDLSSLPG
+451 YREFDLSEIE
-462 SQGTSPSPTQQEL
+462 QEQTSTPSPTQDVLNL
-475 TFANQTSEEKPD
+475 TAQTGEEKSAEIGD
-487 DTSTRGTD
+487 GQD
-495 EGEALEV
+495 LEI
-502 EKDKL
+502 EKSKL
-507 NPDWEKQAVQQ
+507 NPDWEQQAVEQ
-518 ATSVA
+518 AAA
-523 ATLEASNNQGRE
+523 ATTGAQPASTGSD
-535 TTTTAT
+535 TT
-541 ETTASDVAGV
+541 GV
-551 EAIKAQAVAQAQQ
+551 EAIKAQAVEQAQK
-564 FEQEANA
+564 FEEQANS
-571 TTGNSCPDELKVHMN
+571 TSGESVPEELKKDMN

-591 PMFEDSAQA
+591 PIFEDLAKA
-600 IQLPQFFI
+600 IKLPQFFI

-617 DTGDEWHK
+617 DSGDEWHK

-633 NFVLA
+633 SFVLA
-638 NLDASVN
+638 NLDATIN
-645 FTAIEADVY
+645 FTAVESDVY

-679 RLNSIIKSQPP
+679 KLNSIIKSQPL
-690 SGQVTSIVGRL
+690 SGQLTSIVDRL
-701 FSLLGKN
+701 FGLIGKN
-708 AFYPIEDNDV
+708 TFYPIEDNDV
-718 RHYLARIVQAM
+718 KHYLKRIVEAM
-729 NHDQRAD
+729 SSDLRAD

-741 YAYVKVIKD
+741 YAYVKLIKE
-750 KIQSLGNEH
+750 KIQSLANEY

-771 KVKLRPAFSLP
+771 RIKLRPSFSLP
-782 ATIAPSENAP
+782 ATISPSENAP
-792 AIGKSLY
+792 AISKSLY
-799 VTEASVNTLEARVIR
+799 VTEGSVNNLESKVIR
-814 GVADLD
+814 GVAELE

-826 RNLERGKGFVINGF
+826 RNLERGKGFLLNGF
-840 LNHYPDFIVL
+840 INHYPDFIAL
-850 TESKNIVI
+850 TQSKNII
-858 VETKGDDRDN
+858 LVETKGDDRDN

-886 QLSHETGYRYHY
+886 QIAYETGYRYHY
-898 MMVFDTNRIDGA
+898 MMVFESNPIDGA
-910 YTTGEVL
+910 HTTGDVL
-917 KLIEDL
+917 KLIEAL